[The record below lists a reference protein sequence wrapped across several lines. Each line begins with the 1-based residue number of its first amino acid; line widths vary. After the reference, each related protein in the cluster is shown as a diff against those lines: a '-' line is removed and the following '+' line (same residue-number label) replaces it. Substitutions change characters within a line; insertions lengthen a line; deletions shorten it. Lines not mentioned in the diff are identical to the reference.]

1 MAYKAKTVSITP
13 EQDQFIEEND
23 LSPSGLLQQK
33 IMELIESSK
42 ISASRLKEEVRKME
56 SWKDIAIEARE
67 FIERKGLLDEYMK
80 EQGY

>member
-13 EQDQFIEEND
+13 EQDQFIEENN

-33 IMELIESSK
+33 IMELMESSR
-42 ISASRLKEEVRKME
+42 ISASRLKEEIRKME
-56 SWKDIAIEARE
+56 SWKDLATKARE
-67 FIERKGLLDEYMK
+67 FIEKEGLLDKYMK